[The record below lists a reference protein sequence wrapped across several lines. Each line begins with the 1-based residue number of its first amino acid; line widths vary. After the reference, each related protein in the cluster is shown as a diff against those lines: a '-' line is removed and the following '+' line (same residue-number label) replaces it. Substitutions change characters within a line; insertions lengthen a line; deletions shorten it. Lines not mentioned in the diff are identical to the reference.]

1 MQRAAAQDHH
11 PTLERFFN
19 LLKHFRA
26 VAARDDKCAR
36 NFLAGVRLAVTIFVN

>member
-1 MQRAAAQDHH
+1 VRFRADC
-11 PTLERFFN
+11 ERNRVKRFFN

-26 VAARDDKCAR
+26 VAARNGKRAR